1 MPRTLNY
8 CTLCCFR
15 LCTFGL
21 QAMAS
26 LALPNAGS
34 IAELF
39 GVVELGDL
47 TPMPMDSDGLAPIVD
62 LSIYVRV
69 GAGRGARGRHGLF
82 ALFSFF

>member
-1 MPRTLNY
+1 MHVH
-8 CTLCCFR
+8 CVVVDSAHSGI
-15 LCTFGL
+15 GL

-69 GAGRGARGRHGLF
+69 GAGRGDGTV
-82 ALFSFF
+82 FFCFVFIF

>member
-1 MPRTLNY
+1 MV
-8 CTLCCFR
+8 
-15 LCTFGL
+15 
-21 QAMAS
+21 S

-69 GAGRGARGRHGLF
+69 GAGRGAGHGLF
-82 ALFSFF
+82 VLFSFSDGFLAAVAFVVHAPPPCPALL